1 MAYIQ
6 FKLDAEINKTLIVQ
20 KTIQVISTS
29 TSEYKLGAKSLLVF
43 VNNPV
48 NLNATTRGSRTTQN
62 WKNKKPPI
70 WYILNTTQ
78 TNRR

>member
-29 TSEYKLGAKSLLVF
+29 TSEYKLGAKSLGLCEQSCKPKCHHKREPY
-43 VNNPV
+43 NPK
-48 NLNATTRGSRTTQN
+48 LEKQKT
-62 WKNKKPPI
+62 PI